1 MITKST
7 ANAILNAFFGKTQNC
22 SLASSCYIGL
32 STTTPDANGD
42 NFTEPDSAT
51 GYQRVFVGYYN
62 QSNTQLMSPAA
73 DGSISNT
80 NNIIF
85 FPEATSSWGTIT
97 HFGIFSSAS
106 NGKPLMWGTLT
117 STINVPS
124 GYIPIF
130 RAGALTVT
138 LQ

>member
-1 MITKST
+1 MITKTT
-7 ANAILNAFFGKTQNC
+7 ANEILNAFFGKRQYC
-22 SLASSCYIGL
+22 SLASTCYIGL
-32 STTTPDANGD
+32 STSTPDSDGN
-42 NFTEPDSAT
+42 NFNEPPKSA
-51 GYQRVFVGYYN
+51 GYQRVFIGTYSQN
-62 QSNTQLMSPAA
+62 NTQLMAPAD

-85 FPEATSSWGTIT
+85 FPEVTSSWGTIT
-97 HFGIFSSAS
+97 HFGIFSSAADS
-106 NGKPLMWGTLT
+106 KPLMWGTLT
-117 STINVPS
+117 TTINVPS